1 MSGNRFKISIESKT
15 PTDPAIAQIDTERV
29 NDDPAISSPDSNK
42 KDRDPALSETTKKNE
57 DKAIPN
63 DIEIIGVVLEDD
75 NPEIILQKTPNK
87 NQVNPDLAVSGK
99 NTPIG
104 DPAVDVDTQI
114 IGADVDTVGQATA
127 IEAFRNEVYTNI
139 SETNRTIDTIVGLS
153 KLKSAAECITSPTYA
168 EMRLFTIA
176 SELAVAGTEVSPTDL
191 VPATESFGELA
202 GKIRDTIVGAAKSVR
217 GSIGNIFKSFSSY
230 FKRLGF
236 TMGEWKGRIS
246 KLRAMVDSI
255 KKRASR
261 NEAIVEIKNDALLYT
276 GDATGKK
283 VVPIADGAHLADE
296 FKAFAETMKSFTEQ
310 ITKSVITY
318 SGNYSMI
325 YNTLFSNRLEYAGV
339 VAEKDR
345 FKNDFIEPLNASIP
359 DNIVTLDPLKKTT
372 RSRYYLSGVY
382 FGTEFGNDSVLRTDD
397 VSDIVKLMDQCSF
410 GAAFFDGKA
419 SFVTRDSRDFAISIQ
434 NIESILETIDDVVQS
449 FAVTYGNTVSRA
461 IEEIGEAAENYDAV
475 EYDDATGEGYYVN
488 RSFQYEN
495 GVARILV
502 QQSKAIVDGYTS
514 TEAVVTYVLKQLT
527 KVLYD
532 VVISKKWD
540 EQDLATI

>member
-1 MSGNRFKISIESKT
+1 MSGNRFKISVENNA
-15 PTDPAIAQIDTERV
+15 PADPAIAQFDTWRV
-29 NDDPAISSPDSNK
+29 NDDPSISSPDSNK
-42 KDRDPALSETTKKNE
+42 KGRDPALSETTKKND

-63 DIEIIGVVLEDD
+63 DIEIVGVVLEDD

-87 NQVNPDLAVSGK
+87 NQINPDLAVSSK

-127 IEAFRNEVYTNI
+127 IEAFRNEVYSNI
-139 SETNRTIDTIVGLS
+139 AEANRTIDTITGLS

-176 SELAVAGTEVSPTDL
+176 SELAVAGTDVSPTDL
-191 VPATESFGELA
+191 VPATEGFGDLA
-202 GKIRDTIVGAAKSVR
+202 GKIRDTIVGAAKSVKS
-217 GSIGNIFKSFSSY
+217 SIGNIFKSFSAY
-230 FKRLGF
+230 FKRLRF
-236 TMGEWKGRIS
+236 TMGEWKGRVT
-246 KLRAMVDSI
+246 KLHAMVSNI

-261 NEAIVEIKNDALLYT
+261 TEAIVEIKNNALLYT
-276 GDATGKK
+276 GDPTGKK
-283 VVPIADGAHLADE
+283 MVPVADGSHLADE

-310 ITKSVITY
+310 LTKSVI
-318 SGNYSMI
+318 NYSNNYHLI
-325 YNTLFSNRLEYAGV
+325 YNTMFSNRLEYAGV

-397 VSDIVKLMDQCSF
+397 VTGVVKLMDQCSL
-410 GAAFFDGKA
+410 GAALFDDET
-419 SFVTRDSRDFAISIQ
+419 SFVTRDSRDFAISVA
-434 NIESILETIDDVVQS
+434 NIESILDTIDDVIQS
-449 FAVTYGNTVSRA
+449 FAVTYGHAVSKA
-461 IEEIGEAAENYDAV
+461 IDEISEAAESYDAV
-475 EYDDATGEGYYVN
+475 EYDDETGEGYYVN

-514 TEAVVTYVLKQLT
+514 TEAIVTYVLKQLT
-527 KVLYD
+527 TVLYD